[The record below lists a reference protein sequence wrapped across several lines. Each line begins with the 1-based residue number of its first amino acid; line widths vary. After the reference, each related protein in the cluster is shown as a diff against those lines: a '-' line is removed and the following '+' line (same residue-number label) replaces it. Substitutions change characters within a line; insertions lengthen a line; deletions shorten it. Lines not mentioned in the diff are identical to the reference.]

1 MKRTWIVTLSCLFL
15 LLSRAAPAAT
25 ATATATAGPEGD
37 ASGPWRDQIHWVPA
51 QGSFGVPVLLYTR
64 ICRPRSEAPA
74 RVVLLNHG
82 APPDPNVRPTMQPS
96 KCESEAVQWFLSRG
110 YLVVMGM
117 RRGYG
122 QTGGQYAE
130 DAGRFC
136 PAEGYAQSG
145 RESAKD
151 IDALVNYATALP
163 YAKPTGAV
171 VVGQSA
177 GGWAAD
183 AYDSLPH
190 PKVIALV
197 SMAGGRGGHQHMLP
211 NNNCRPEELA
221 RAAGMF
227 GATASTPMLW
237 VYAAND
243 TFFAPEIAAALYAAF
258 SKANGRA
265 DFIQTGPFGAEGHQ
279 LFYGRGGS
287 AIWGPM
293 MERYLASRGA
303 GP

>member
-1 MKRTWIVTLSCLFL
+1 MIRGWIVALALFL
-15 LLSRAAPAAT
+15 AVSSRASVA
-25 ATATATAGPEGD
+25 ATAGPEGQPN
-37 ASGPWRDQIHWVPA
+37 GPWREQIHWVPA
-51 QGSFGVPVLLYTR
+51 QGAFGSQALLYTR
-64 ICRPRSEAPA
+64 ICRPRGDAPA

-82 APPDPNVRPTMQPS
+82 APPDPNIRPTMQPS
-96 KCESEAVQWFLSRG
+96 ACDSEAVQWFLTRG
-110 YLVVMGM
+110 YLAVMGM

-122 QTGGQYAE
+122 QTGGIYVEGTGRSCSNEEYTAEEYA
-130 DAGRFC
+130 R
-136 PAEGYAQSG
+136 SG
-145 RESAKD
+145 RESARD

-183 AYDSLPH
+183 AYDSMPH

-197 SMAGGRGGHQHMLP
+197 SMQGGRGGHEHLLP
-211 NNNCRPEELA
+211 NHNCRPEELT
-221 RAAGMF
+221 RAAGIF
-227 GATASTPMLW
+227 GATATTPMLW

-243 TFFAPEIAAALYAAF
+243 TFFAPELAAAMYAAF
-258 SKANGRA
+258 SKAGGRA
-265 DFIQTGPFGAEGHQ
+265 EFIQTGPFGDEGHR

-293 MERYLASRGA
+293 MQRYLAERGA